1 MNRRPLILLGLVAS
15 VAASWV
21 AMVLVPHLQLGA
33 LSVVNLEETGQDYP
47 LALQGDAQMGR
58 EVYKASGCVYC
69 HTQVVRGGGDAVDLS
84 RSWGERRTVA
94 RDYIREQ
101 PAMLG
106 TLRLGPDLA
115 NIGARTTNSLRLL
128 LRLYNPRI
136 LTPESTMPR
145 HAFLFQERL
154 VQPGEGPSPQALP
167 LDGEFAPP
175 AGVEVV
181 PKPEATRLVKYL
193 ESLRSDT
200 WFFEVFRGSPAGT
213 LSNAPPIVPTL
224 PLTAPGNPPS
234 GSNLSPAVP

>member
-1 MNRRPLILLGLVAS
+1 MNRRALIFLGLVAS
-15 VAASWV
+15 VAASWL

-33 LSVVNLEETGQDYP
+33 LGMVNLEETGQNYP
-47 LALQGDAQMGR
+47 LALQGEAQMGR
-58 EVYKASGCVYC
+58 EVYQANGCVYC
-69 HTQVVRGGGDAVDLS
+69 HTQVVRGGGVAVDLS

-106 TLRLGPDLA
+106 TLRVGPDLA

-136 LTPESTMPR
+136 LIPESTMPR

-175 AGVEVV
+175 AAYEVV
-181 PKPEATRLVKYL
+181 PKPEAMRLVKYL
-193 ESLRSDT
+193 EGLRSDT
-200 WFFEVFRGSPAGT
+200 WFFEVFPASPAAT
-213 LSNAPPIVPTL
+213 STNASPTVP
-224 PLTAPGNPPS
+224 ANPPS
-234 GSNLSPAVP
+234 ETNHPPAVP